1 MSRQPTATPRR
12 SRRRFLFG
20 GLGAAGALIVGWGF
34 LPPRQRLNASQPMP
48 LLRGEA
54 ALNGWIKIRED
65 GTVTIAM
72 PRSEMGQGVHTTL
85 ATLVAEE
92 LDVPLA
98 RVRLENAPDDKIFG
112 NVVTLPD
119 GLPFHPDD
127 QGALAGSVRWLTTKL
142 ARELGLQI
150 TGGSTSMRDAWLP
163 MREAGASARAMLV
176 AAAAKQWGVDPAEC
190 ATGDGMVRTGA
201 GGKVRSL
208 AYGALA
214 AAAAGQTPGKVT
226 LKLPA
231 QFTLIGR
238 AQPRTDSRAKSD
250 GSALFG
256 LDVRPAGLQY
266 AAVAMAPSLG
276 AKLVRVDAAAAKAMP
291 GVVRVVDFSKT
302 AGVEGVEGVAVI
314 ATSWWQARQA
324 VDKLQLV
331 WDAGTPVSSAG
342 VAAQLKDALDK
353 QNGYAYYERGDLP
366 APDAGRRVQAE
377 YSAPFLAHATMEPV
391 NCTAQVGGGKAT
403 VWTGTQVPGLAR
415 RAAAMVAGLAVDDLT
430 MHLPYLGG
438 GFGRRLEIDMVRQA
452 VAIARD
458 AGGAPVQVI
467 WTREQD
473 IAHDMYR
480 PAALARFD
488 AALDPNG
495 KVLGLR
501 AKSASGSIV
510 HQVMRRT
517 FGLAGMGPD
526 KTQAEGAFD
535 QPYEFPAQR
544 YTHVNVESAVPLGFW
559 RSVGHSHNAFFTES
573 FVDELAHAAGK
584 DPALFR
590 RALLAR
596 HPRHQ
601 AVLDAVMIRAGE
613 APAGRAHGVALH
625 DAYGSV
631 VAQVAEVSVE
641 GGEIRVHKVWCAI
654 DCGLAVNP
662 DVVAQ
667 QMESGI
673 VFGLSAALYGRV
685 TFDAGRPQ
693 QSNFHDYPVLR
704 MDRAPAVETIILP
717 SANPPE
723 GVGEAGTP
731 PVAPAVAN
739 AVFKLTGK
747 RLRALPLTLG

>member
-1 MSRQPTATPRR
+1 
-12 SRRRFLFG
+12 
-20 GLGAAGALIVGWGF
+20 
-34 LPPRQRLNASQPMP
+34 MP

-54 ALNGWIKIRED
+54 ALNGWIKISED
-65 GTVTIAM
+65 GTVTVAM

-302 AGVEGVEGVAVI
+302 AGAEGVEGVAVI

-377 YSAPFLAHATMEPV
+377 YSAPYLAHATMEPI
-391 NCTAQVGGGKAT
+391 NCTAQVGGRQGH
-403 VWTGTQVPGLAR
+403 GLDRHAGAGPRAR
-415 RAAAMVAGLAVDDLT
+415 RGGDGRRDRGRRRRPCTMQFSAAASAGGSRSTWCARPF
-430 MHLPYLGG
+430 HRQG
-438 GFGRRLEIDMVRQA
+438 GRR
-452 VAIARD
+452 
-458 AGGAPVQVI
+458 
-467 WTREQD
+467 
-473 IAHDMYR
+473 
-480 PAALARFD
+480 
-488 AALDPNG
+488 
-495 KVLGLR
+495 
-501 AKSASGSIV
+501 
-510 HQVMRRT
+510 
-517 FGLAGMGPD
+517 
-526 KTQAEGAFD
+526 
-535 QPYEFPAQR
+535 
-544 YTHVNVESAVPLGFW
+544 
-559 RSVGHSHNAFFTES
+559 
-573 FVDELAHAAGK
+573 
-584 DPALFR
+584 
-590 RALLAR
+590 
-596 HPRHQ
+596 
-601 AVLDAVMIRAGE
+601 RAG
-613 APAGRAHGVALH
+613 A
-625 DAYGSV
+625 D
-631 VAQVAEVSVE
+631 
-641 GGEIRVHKVWCAI
+641 
-654 DCGLAVNP
+654 
-662 DVVAQ
+662 DVVARTGHRRTICTARRRYRASTRARCRTASCSACARMRRRPARSCRRSCAAVRPARHGAGQ
-667 QMESGI
+667 DHLGGCLRPTIRIS
-673 VFGLSAALYGRV
+673 FAAL
-685 TFDAGRPQ
+685 
-693 QSNFHDYPVLR
+693 S
-704 MDRAPAVETIILP
+704 
-717 SANPPE
+717 
-723 GVGEAGTP
+723 GT
-731 PVAPAVAN
+731 
-739 AVFKLTGK
+739 
-747 RLRALPLTLG
+747 